1 MACRQLFG
9 GRPCILHLIHEG
21 NPAIGVLGQRWLYQR
36 RTIAP

>member
-21 NPAIGVLGQRWLYQR
+21 NPAIGVLWQR
-36 RTIAP
+36 